1 MTTSRTRPAIALGR
15 VRDLL
20 DDDGPATGEY
30 RVLVDR
36 LWPRGVKKERLVLD
50 AWDKDVA
57 PSTELRRAF
66 HGGDLDFAQF
76 SAQYRHEIGTSPA
89 PAALLDAARVAGA
102 RTLVLV
108 YGLKDAQHN
117 HAQLL
122 KDFLEADER

>member
-1 MTTSRTRPAIALGR
+1 MGR

-20 DDDGPATGEY
+20 DDDGPAADEY

-76 SAQYRHEIGTSPA
+76 SEQYRHEIGTSPA
-89 PAALLDAARVAGA
+89 PAALLDAAREAGA
-102 RTLVLV
+102 STLVLI
-108 YGLKDAQHN
+108 YGVKDSQHN
-117 HAQLL
+117 HARLL
-122 KDFLEADER
+122 KDVLETDER